1 MGAVSRMA
9 RSLMISLLLLCLLAS
24 QVEAGFSK
32 SKQVDPLSVTL
43 LVLGG
48 LAATCFCG
56 CICNCCCKAL
66 GVEVPAINRS
76 EMNRRRHA
84 RRDVETGQPLN
95 SQGGS

>member
-48 LAATCFCG
+48 LAATCLCG
-56 CICNCCCKAL
+56 YIYNCCCKAL
-66 GVEVPAINRS
+66 GVDPAINRS

-84 RRDVETGQPLN
+84 RTDVETGQPLN
-95 SQGGS
+95 NRGGS